1 MSAII
6 LTQPPL
12 EIQYSIWD
20 FYRYL
25 SIFEEITFHDLLL
38 QAVDEELSSLH
49 VNLNGI
55 LNKPNH
61 KHGFHLQLI

>member
-12 EIQYSIWD
+12 EIQYSICD

-49 VNLNGI
+49 VSLNE
-55 LNKPNH
+55 
-61 KHGFHLQLI
+61 FF

>member
-1 MSAII
+1 MFAII

-20 FYRYL
+20 FYRCL

-55 LNKPNH
+55 FNKPSH
-61 KHGFHLQLI
+61 KH

>member
-1 MSAII
+1 MSAIT
-6 LTQPPL
+6 LKQPPL
-12 EIQYSIWD
+12 EIEYSICD

-49 VNLNGI
+49 FSLNGI
-55 LNKPNH
+55 FNKPSH
-61 KHGFHLQLI
+61 KH